1 MLYGADRLK
10 TSVLCML
17 YGFTA
22 AGNSFA
28 SLDFSI
34 SYNGLFF
41 MVDCILYLR
50 GYGFRRHEVCCFEKT
65 HDVAGKTAELFIFV
79 FGCTTA
85 VRHFCFRGL
94 AGKRIQ

>member
-1 MLYGADRLK
+1 MLYGAGRLK

-17 YGFTA
+17 DGFAA

-28 SLDFSI
+28 SLSFSV

-41 MVDCILYLR
+41 MVDGILYLC
-50 GYGFRRHEVCCFEKT
+50 GYGFRRHEVCCFKKA

-79 FGCTTA
+79 FGCATA
-85 VRHFCFRGL
+85 VRRFCLRGL
-94 AGKRIQ
+94 TGKRIQ